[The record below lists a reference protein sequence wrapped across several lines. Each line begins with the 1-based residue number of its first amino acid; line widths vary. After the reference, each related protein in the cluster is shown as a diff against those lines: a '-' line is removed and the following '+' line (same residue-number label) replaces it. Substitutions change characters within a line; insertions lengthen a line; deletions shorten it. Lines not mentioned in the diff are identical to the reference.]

1 MSTVVHEFFTLLQ
14 RDYNQNR
21 GNCNDFSD
29 WLVETMDISG
39 NGIIAKGE
47 FKSYLG
53 KMTLQ
58 CTESEVDQIWGK
70 INTVTSGYV
79 GGDTNITEKNHLN
92 NTELDNLEQRMKK
105 YEELVNALE
114 THKGNDN
121 YGFPRALSD
130 LGCNAAVFNSTVE
143 GYVAALINMDGTN
156 IADQVANVINEAKAK
171 ATAECFIE
179 FFSLEYVQ
187 NTLPKEYKEALGDE
201 YSPMEDPIVA
211 EILNK
216 YLETAFSNGYENVEL
231 SKICTDITNLITR
244 YYGGQVEDNAWTG
257 YITSE
262 NDGTS
267 ILNSAKGNTW
277 TAIDKAIVINMLKTA
292 YEGDNNYKE
301 YKSSFDTQ
309 FKVFIDE
316 IAGTVSAEDIK
327 SKDNKEIKDLFW
339 KSNAYQPL
347 GFLIQLNQG
356 WGNSAFYIE
365 LFRALGIEDDT
376 DLQNAII
383 EASKDYKGEW
393 KEIINAIKDRLA
405 SGEFKKVYKYPDEE
419 GGYWTA
425 IDWTKLANEIKELID
440 AKGGIYAIDGLLEEG
455 GMSFEK
461 LWEKYEAEIETIE
474 YDKLLD
480 PDNYKEEYIDIAMD
494 LIEAIGDR
502 IDNNK
507 IMLEEIFNC
516 NFDDIRTELE
526 KMNID
531 EIKDAMNKVKKL
543 IDEKGFI
550 NPKDYEDAEVTWTV
564 GDSYTTTDADAF
576 GKLCNETS
584 PKIDSILNFL
594 EMNISTID
602 VASRQLLLLAEAID
616 TEAEVILLL
625 YENYGI
631 DREYLE
637 GLDSA
642 TLDSY
647 IEGCSGLAEAL
658 SLEFSEPTETAIIN
672 NEYTLKLAPGQTFK
686 MQLNASS
693 DDVPEDVELTYD
705 VGNLGSWV
713 SVVNGE
719 LVIDLTKGD
728 APKTGNRTIR
738 VQTLCNGVEVGEP
751 LVIKLDIEYKKDKP
765 TTGEFNSI
773 SISDTT
779 PTTSQDTLRTYASNA
794 LTNFITNIS
803 DKIKELGYDS
813 KKATTLKVNAT
824 AYYKAICN
832 ALTRQCSPDG
842 NSRGN
847 NTQFISTTYTDE
859 NGETKTIDVAVLHD
873 SGSGGNWGDDWQNGD
888 NTGFTSVG
896 LRWNQRN
903 RVGKDSEYKIEF
915 NADKLRSMILSFW
928 PS

>member
-425 IDWTKLANEIKELID
+425 IDWTKLANEIKELIC
-440 AKGGIYAIDGLLEEG
+440 L
-455 GMSFEK
+455 
-461 LWEKYEAEIETIE
+461 
-474 YDKLLD
+474 
-480 PDNYKEEYIDIAMD
+480 
-494 LIEAIGDR
+494 
-502 IDNNK
+502 
-507 IMLEEIFNC
+507 
-516 NFDDIRTELE
+516 
-526 KMNID
+526 MN
-531 EIKDAMNKVKKL
+531 
-543 IDEKGFI
+543 
-550 NPKDYEDAEVTWTV
+550 
-564 GDSYTTTDADAF
+564 
-576 GKLCNETS
+576 
-584 PKIDSILNFL
+584 
-594 EMNISTID
+594 
-602 VASRQLLLLAEAID
+602 
-616 TEAEVILLL
+616 LL
-625 YENYGI
+625 Y
-631 DREYLE
+631 
-637 GLDSA
+637 
-642 TLDSY
+642 
-647 IEGCSGLAEAL
+647 
-658 SLEFSEPTETAIIN
+658 
-672 NEYTLKLAPGQTFK
+672 K
-686 MQLNASS
+686 M
-693 DDVPEDVELTYD
+693 
-705 VGNLGSWV
+705 W
-713 SVVNGE
+713 
-719 LVIDLTKGD
+719 
-728 APKTGNRTIR
+728 
-738 VQTLCNGVEVGEP
+738 
-751 LVIKLDIEYKKDKP
+751 
-765 TTGEFNSI
+765 F
-773 SISDTT
+773 
-779 PTTSQDTLRTYASNA
+779 
-794 LTNFITNIS
+794 
-803 DKIKELGYDS
+803 
-813 KKATTLKVNAT
+813 
-824 AYYKAICN
+824 
-832 ALTRQCSPDG
+832 
-842 NSRGN
+842 
-847 NTQFISTTYTDE
+847 
-859 NGETKTIDVAVLHD
+859 
-873 SGSGGNWGDDWQNGD
+873 
-888 NTGFTSVG
+888 
-896 LRWNQRN
+896 
-903 RVGKDSEYKIEF
+903 
-915 NADKLRSMILSFW
+915 
-928 PS
+928 